1 MLFPTHVRGTWYVKS
16 SRASGLSFV
25 NLLQPP
31 PGSENLRWLLPRWSP
46 TSEGPLCP
54 HSSDGLCKAASW
66 WKQNWVRP
74 GHAQVKPQVK
84 RGWLLLQLIPW
95 RGRYDSAEQSTEK
108 GRWENSCVLKQ
119 TAFLEKLL
127 LPGMPFYSVILNNF
141 KPPASPPPI
150 AISSCEKPSLILC
163 SQSTWHNS

>member
-16 SRASGLSFV
+16 SWASGLSFV

-31 PGSENLRWLLPRWSP
+31 PGSGNRRWLLPRWSP

-74 GHAQVKPQVK
+74 GRAQVKPQVK
-84 RGWLLLQLIPW
+84 RASLLLPLIPW
-95 RGRYDSAEQSTEK
+95 REVDMTLLTEYREWK
-108 GRWENSCVLKQ
+108 MREFMCIETNRVFGK
-119 TAFLEKLL
+119 A
-127 LPGMPFYSVILNNF
+127 
-141 KPPASPPPI
+141 PPAWNALLFCYLEQFQAPPPI
-150 AISSCEKPSLILC
+150 AISSCKKPSLIRC
-163 SQSTWHNS
+163 SQSTWHNA